1 MERGGTMEH
10 KDHHIT
16 TDDLAFSAYLKTKG
30 YRLIKSNR
38 QNSRNIFSFEV
49 KSKQDE
55 GLLMM
60 EFINSD
66 FLKYYNELRS
76 LKKLL

>member
-1 MERGGTMEH
+1 MEH
-10 KDHHIT
+10 QENHIT

-30 YRLIKSNR
+30 YRLIRSNR
-38 QNSRNIFSFEV
+38 QKSRNVFSFEI
-49 KSKQDE
+49 KSTDKD
-55 GLLMM
+55 LLMM

-76 LKKLL
+76 LKKLI